1 MFHPYSSMPNNPV
14 FFSRRRRNLM
24 LQYEKKCAH
33 LDAIGNEKASVA
45 IQQRAVVAQ
54 LDAIEQHPQQ
64 QEQKNKDEQATV
76 PDRTTSETEI
86 IPIKIEASS
95 SSHHAAL
102 KSQFLYLKAQH
113 EHLTRLFDSLQEY
126 LQENRPDNAPAS
138 EEEDDD
144 DFGRLVSSSSDDTFM
159 NAV

>member
-1 MFHPYSSMPNNPV
+1 MFRPYSFMPNNPV
-14 FFSRRRRNLM
+14 VFSRRRRNLM

-64 QEQKNKDEQATV
+64 QNKDEQGSAI
-76 PDRTTSETEI
+76 SGETGAI

-95 SSHHAAL
+95 SSSHHAEL

-144 DFGRLVSSSSDDTFM
+144 DFGRLVSDDTFM